1 MLKFFNIFA
10 LEFTNVNTMATGYG
24 LSGKV
29 RGKIGSKVYRIESG
43 KQIISEYNPE
53 KTGVVSDT
61 QIQQRAKMALA
72 VEVSKCFAPSLIVG
86 LSRNRAD
93 ARRLFRGGIIRNAAV
108 TPVSGG
114 QATAHIEANQIVIS
128 DGSLMNVVSKS
139 FTYSASRNTILTA
152 TIKFVE
158 RYDIDKFMLVVLPK
172 RVITG
177 EWLSAV
183 SVLSNIRGLDGSFT
197 ASITYSSDTEM
208 SDLRFF
214 GYAVPIMPNQL
225 GKRIDYS
232 QVLEMESEGVFRI
245 TAMEYLTRQANLG
258 KSIYLG
264 ETGAD

>member
-10 LEFTNVNTMATGYG
+10 PEFTNVTTMATGYG

-53 KTGVVSDT
+53 KTGVISDS
-61 QIQQRAKMALA
+61 QIQQRAKMSLA

-114 QATAHIEANQIVIS
+114 QATASIQANQIVIS
-128 DGSLMNVVSKS
+128 DGSLMNDTSKT
-139 FTYSASRNTILTA
+139 FAYSANHNTVLTA

-158 RYDIDKFMLVVLPK
+158 TNAIDRFMFVVLPK
-172 RVITG
+172 RAITG
-177 EWLSAV
+177 EFLSAV
-183 SVLSNIRGLDGSFT
+183 SVISNVRGLDGAFT
-197 ASITYSSDTEM
+197 ATLTYSNNTEM

-214 GYAVPIMPNQL
+214 GYAIPIMPNQL
-225 GKRIDYS
+225 GKHIDYS
-232 QVLEMESEGVFRI
+232 QVLEADSEGVFKVD
-245 TAMEYLTRQANLG
+245 AVEYLTRQANLG

>member
-10 LEFTNVNTMATGYG
+10 PEFTNVTTMATGYG

-61 QIQQRAKMALA
+61 QIQQRAKMTLA
-72 VEVSKCFAPSLIVG
+72 VEVSKCIAPSLIVG

-93 ARRLFRGGIIRNAAV
+93 ARRLFRGGIIRNATV

-114 QATAHIEANQIVIS
+114 QATATIQASKIALS
-128 DGSLMNVVSKS
+128 DGRPMNDTSKS
-139 FTYSASRNTILTA
+139 ITYSANHNTKLTA

-158 RYDIDKFMLVVLPK
+158 TDAIDKFMFIVLPK
-172 RVITG
+172 RTITG
-177 EWLSAV
+177 EWLAAV
-183 SVLSNIRGLDGSFT
+183 SVISNIRDLDGSLT
-197 ASITYSSDTEM
+197 AIITYSSTTEM
-208 SDLRFF
+208 SDLRFH
-214 GYAVPIMPNQL
+214 GYAIPIMPNQL
-225 GKRIDYS
+225 GKNIDYGNLLVPGGS
-232 QVLEMESEGVFRI
+232 NQFSVEAI
-245 TAMEYLTRQANLG
+245 EYLTRQANLG

-264 ETGAD
+264 ETGAN